1 MKKER
6 ENSLNLRGEIKINEG
21 KLQKSIR
28 DLSQKSQTIDIER
41 KSYDHEL
48 ELMRKSSADAIKL
61 YRDKAKQ
68 EKIEYETKL
77 EKKLEK
83 QKK

>member
-1 MKKER
+1 
-6 ENSLNLRGEIKINEG
+6 
-21 KLQKSIR
+21 
-28 DLSQKSQTIDIER
+28 
-41 KSYDHEL
+41 
-48 ELMRKSSADAIKL
+48 MRKSSADAIKL

-83 QKK
+83 

>member
-1 MKKER
+1 
-6 ENSLNLRGEIKINEG
+6 
-21 KLQKSIR
+21 
-28 DLSQKSQTIDIER
+28 
-41 KSYDHEL
+41 
-48 ELMRKSSADAIKL
+48 MRKSSADAIKL

-83 QKK
+83 QKKLSEDLVAKEELLSKQRVANDKEQELFI